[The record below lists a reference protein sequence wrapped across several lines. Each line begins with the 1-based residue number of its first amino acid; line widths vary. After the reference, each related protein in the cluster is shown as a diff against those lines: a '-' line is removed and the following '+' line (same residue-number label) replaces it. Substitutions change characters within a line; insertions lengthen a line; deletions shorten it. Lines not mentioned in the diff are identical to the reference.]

1 MLVNGLMIEVF
12 RKEER
17 GKSNLRLNRIDV
29 ENDYPSIYEYFL
41 EHREKLVKRGD
52 KGDYWTN
59 LRNCDYVYQFDE
71 AKIIYVYTA
80 KIITS
85 IMTQKVK

>member
-29 ENDYPSIYEYFL
+29 ENDYPSIYEYF
-41 EHREKLVKRGD
+41 
-52 KGDYWTN
+52 
-59 LRNCDYVYQFDE
+59 
-71 AKIIYVYTA
+71 
-80 KIITS
+80 
-85 IMTQKVK
+85 